1 MPVGMMSVTSDSR
14 PRLASAA
21 TLRWDAVRARWVLQ
35 APECL
40 FFPDDAAVSV
50 ISLCDGRRTL
60 RSIVDELASQFDAP
74 HAVIHQDAADL
85 LETLIAEGVII
96 HDESP
101 G

>member
-1 MPVGMMSVTSDSR
+1 MSVDADSR

-21 TLRWDAVRARWVLQ
+21 TLRWDAVRAKWVVQ

-50 ISLCDGRRTL
+50 IALCDGRRTL
-60 RSIVDELASQFDAP
+60 RSIVDELARQFDAP
-74 HAVIHQDAADL
+74 PDVIRHDAIDL
-85 LETLIAEGVII
+85 LETLSAEGVIV
-96 HDESP
+96 HDVPS

>member
-1 MPVGMMSVTSDSR
+1 MSVDGDSR

-21 TLRWDAVRARWVLQ
+21 TLRWDAVRARWVVQ

-60 RSIVDELASQFDAP
+60 RAIVDELAHRTDAP
-74 HAVIHQDAADL
+74 REVIRHDAIDL
-85 LETLIAEGVII
+85 LETLGAEGVIV
-96 HDESP
+96 HDASP